1 MGIFFSMFRSVG
13 MPDNLNM
20 IIPPVKKFLYING
33 FGGIR
38 FPHEK
43 GLITTALKIT

>member
-33 FGGIR
+33 FGGTQNDSGPLSR
-38 FPHEK
+38 FY
-43 GLITTALKIT
+43 